1 MHNIIYMY
9 YTLNYVKRRLPI
21 DKKKKDF
28 HQKQLSLVSNIIIS
42 YIGYFINR
50 IFNILLSFQITVT

>member
-1 MHNIIYMY
+1 MY
-9 YTLNYVKRRLPI
+9 YTWNYVKRRLPI
-21 DKKKKDF
+21 DKKRKDF
-28 HQKQLSLVSNIIIS
+28 HQKQLSLVSNIIVS